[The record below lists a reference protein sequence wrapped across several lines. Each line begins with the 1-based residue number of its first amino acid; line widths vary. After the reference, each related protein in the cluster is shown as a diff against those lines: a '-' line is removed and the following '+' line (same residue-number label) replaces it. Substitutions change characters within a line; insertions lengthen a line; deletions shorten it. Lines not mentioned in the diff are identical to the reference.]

1 MTGARAVPGFI
12 FYSPAHSM
20 HDADLF
26 FTTAQIGMALAGF
39 AGLLTLLGHTRDAAN
54 ARLNEVSFR
63 SMMEL
68 SLTLAIF
75 ALLPFVPQEL
85 GVEPVGAFRI
95 ASAIYA
101 GSMVVFLARSARRN
115 RALMGRTMVQGVV
128 SIALYVVGVLT
139 GALLAVNALV
149 HLETVAQGLYFA
161 ALFLH
166 FGGATFFFARL
177 LYGSLAPIP
186 AVDRSPG
193 VEPRDP

>member
-1 MTGARAVPGFI
+1 
-12 FYSPAHSM
+12 M

-26 FTTAQIGMALAGF
+26 LTTAQIGMALAGF
-39 AGLLTLLGHTRDAAN
+39 AGLVTLLGHTREAAS

-63 SMMEL
+63 SMIEL

-85 GVEPVGAFRI
+85 GVGPVGAFRI

-101 GSMVVFLARSARRN
+101 GSVVMFVVRSARRN
-115 RALMGRTMVQGVV
+115 RALMGQIMVQRGV
-128 SIALYVVGVLT
+128 SHALYAVGMST
-139 GALLAVNALV
+139 GAMLAIDAFIRD
-149 HLETVAQGLYFA
+149 ETIARGLYFA
-161 ALFLH
+161 ALFVH

-186 AVDRSPG
+186 DIDESPSAD
-193 VEPRDP
+193 PRDSY